1 MSIAVAR
8 QLAHVR
14 LISLMKLCVT
24 RLRIKNSGVIMSD
37 LATGGTIATHVYH
50 KGSNA
55 AFLKCGNKADQPLKP
70 AYAVLCAFMFQ
81 TVLRNAALTNPL
93 FLQ

>member
-1 MSIAVAR
+1 
-8 QLAHVR
+8 
-14 LISLMKLCVT
+14 MKLCVT
-24 RLRIKNSGVIMSD
+24 HLRIKNSGVIMSD

-81 TVLRNAALTNPL
+81 TVFFKERSTNEPT
-93 FLQ
+93 FSSIASESR